1 MIKLTK
7 IAWLAGLLEGE
18 GYFGGHKGK
27 YPRMVLKMTDEDV
40 VTEVAAMWGTTVV
53 RSGNCRV
60 TQINGAR
67 AIQWMMTL
75 YPFLYKYRREKIVK
89 IIKFWKALPKST
101 RARAKCHPDR
111 LMEAHDLCKP
121 CYLVEYKKKQLLERQ
136 ARWSSSH

>member
-18 GYFGGHKGK
+18 GYFSGLEGK

-67 AIQWMMTL
+67 AVQWMFML
-75 YPFLYKYRREKIVK
+75 YPFLYKCRREKIVK
-89 IIKFWKALPKST
+89 IIKFWKIYTPNRT
-101 RARAKCHPDR
+101 RAIAKCHPDR
-111 LMEAHDLCKP
+111 LMEAHDLCRP
-121 CYLVEYKKKQLLERQ
+121 CYMIEYKKKLLLEKTG
-136 ARWSSSH
+136 